1 MNQQAVR
8 LRDVVEADLPHFFA
22 HQLDPAANQMAAF
35 TAKDPTD
42 QAAFLKHWHKVM
54 ADPGITV
61 QTILHGDEVAG
72 YVLHHNWFGNP
83 EVSYWLDR
91 RVWGQGVATAAL
103 GTFLQ
108 QTAVRPLHARVV
120 MDNAGSLRVLE
131 KCGFVRVGTDH
142 GFAQARGRQVKEII
156 LRLD

>member
-72 YVLHHNWFGNP
+72 YVL
-83 EVSYWLDR
+83 
-91 RVWGQGVATAAL
+91 
-103 GTFLQ
+103 
-108 QTAVRPLHARVV
+108 
-120 MDNAGSLRVLE
+120 
-131 KCGFVRVGTDH
+131 
-142 GFAQARGRQVKEII
+142 
-156 LRLD
+156 